1 MKTKQANKLLVL
13 IISVM
18 MIATLFVGLSITA
31 SAEETG
37 ATTEYT
43 SPAADGAKIYG
54 QSVNLGG
61 DISMKYYVEKGADV
75 NIDDLKLKVI
85 FLGEVHELSAEAN
98 TVTKDG
104 YTLYVYSFEAIPPQC
119 MGDTIDAYLVKGG
132 SELTGDRTSKTGYS
146 VKDNL
151 VSTFENSGD
160 SNLKLLILDTLEYG
174 AAAQIYRG
182 YKTNDLVS
190 APLINLIASDI
201 DQEPPKSSPVVDETV
216 IGSIGKASVHFS
228 TVNYIKITYTNS
240 GTDDVLSSETI
251 AAYDF
256 AKKMEFTVDGLFT
269 LGYSI
274 NDYCYDAFNNA
285 DTSDN
290 MKALAVALY
299 NYGLSAHIVKGN
311 HEGGTA
317 TCAEQAV
324 CTICGNGYGEVLAHN
339 YSYEAN
345 DDANTITASCN
356 KGCNYSSVVTLVA
369 PTDPVYNGKVQGAT
383 VSGEIKDKEITV
395 TYADDKT
402 PTNAGDYTASIT
414 VDTATVSVTY
424 TIAKATPEYTVPTG
438 LTVYVGQTLNDIDLP
453 DGWEWDPDAE
463 PDFVFTS
470 HYAGNKKANAIY
482 TPEDTEN
489 YNTIKTGIPFTVL
502 LLPIDGATVTVSGTH
517 TYNGSAITP
526 DVTVI
531 IGEKTLTKNTDYTVS
546 YSDNV
551 NAGTATVTITGKGDY
566 TGKASATFTI
576 AKATPT
582 VTLSTE
588 IIFELYYTGEAQTLI
603 NACDT
608 TGGTLQ
614 YKVDDGEWSTEL
626 PKATNAGTYTVYYK
640 VVGNENYNDV
650 AEQSIPVTINK
661 KYASTA
667 KVELGEYNSVYDGN
681 EKTPTVTVTLGA
693 ETLEEGKD
701 YTVTYSNNLYVGK
714 EAKVVITF
722 IGNYEGE
729 STKTFEI
736 TQDPNT
742 TEFDGEWVT
751 VPTSTEG

>member
-98 TVTKDG
+98 TVTMDG

-132 SELTGDRTSKTGYS
+132 SELSGERTSKTGYS
-146 VKDNL
+146 VKNSL
-151 VSTFENSGD
+151 VESYSLTLDENM
-160 SNLKLLILDTLEYG
+160 KQLIIDTLEYG
-174 AAAQIYRG
+174 AAAQIYRN
-182 YKTNDLVS
+182 YKTDALVTTGLPDAMTAHLNDT
-190 APLINLIASDI
+190 AKNDDADI
-201 DQEPPKSSPVVDETV
+201 PKSSSVLDEAEGWT
-216 IGSIGKASVHFS
+216 STYKATVHFNVS
-228 TVNYIKITYTNS
+228 NYIMVKYQNGEEYPVI
-240 GTDDVLSSETI
+240 SSKPI
-251 AAYDF
+251 AAYNF
-256 AKKMEFTVDGLFT
+256 AQKETLGVENTFT
-269 LGYSI
+269 LQYSI
-274 NDYCYDAFNNA
+274 NDYCYDAINNA
-285 DTSDN
+285 DTTDN
-290 MKALAVALY
+290 MKALAQALY

-311 HEGGTA
+311 HDGGTA
-317 TCAEQAV
+317 TCAAQAV
-324 CTICGNGYGEVLAHN
+324 CTICGNGYGDLLEHN
-339 YSYEAN
+339 YTYTAN

-402 PTNAGDYTASIT
+402 PTNAGEYTASIT

-424 TIAKATPEYTVPTG
+424 TLEKATPEYTVPTG

-453 DGWEWDPDAE
+453 SGWTWHPDE
-463 PDFVFTS
+463 GSDFVFTS
-470 HYAGNKKANAIY
+470 SFAGNHSATAIY

-489 YNTIKTGIPFTVL
+489 YNTINYYVGFTVL

-531 IGEKTLTKNTDYTVS
+531 IGEKTLTKDTDYTVS

-576 AKATPT
+576 AK
-582 VTLSTE
+582 
-588 IIFELYYTGEAQTLI
+588 
-603 NACDT
+603 
-608 TGGTLQ
+608 
-614 YKVDDGEWSTEL
+614 
-626 PKATNAGTYTVYYK
+626 
-640 VVGNENYNDV
+640 
-650 AEQSIPVTINK
+650 
-661 KYASTA
+661 
-667 KVELGEYNSVYDGN
+667 
-681 EKTPTVTVTLGA
+681 
-693 ETLEEGKD
+693 
-701 YTVTYSNNLYVGK
+701 
-714 EAKVVITF
+714 
-722 IGNYEGE
+722 
-729 STKTFEI
+729 
-736 TQDPNT
+736 
-742 TEFDGEWVT
+742 
-751 VPTSTEG
+751 

>member
-1 MKTKQANKLLVL
+1 MTKTTHRFFTTFCIL
-13 IISVM
+13 
-18 MIATLFVGLSITA
+18 LFVFCICTFGAVAA

-37 ATTEYT
+37 AETTT
-43 SPAADGAKIYG
+43 LAAKISG
-54 QSVNLGG
+54 KQVNLGG
-61 DISMKYYVEKGADV
+61 DISMKYYVTINDSSV
-75 NIDDLKLKVI
+75 TPDQLKLVVT
-85 FLGEVHELSAEAN
+85 FLGTQTELTS
-98 TVTKDG
+98 
-104 YTLYVYSFEAIPPQC
+104 YSTDTETGEYIFTFDSIPPQC
-119 MGDTIDAYLVKGG
+119 MGDDIDA
-132 SELTGDRTSKTGYS
+132 ELYIGENTEPTDSVLDYS
-146 VKDNL
+146 VADNL
-151 VSTFENSGD
+151 VYTYNDTSD
-160 SNLKLLILDTLEYG
+160 ANLKQLVIDTLEYG
-174 AAAQIYRG
+174 AAAQIYRN
-182 YKTNDLVS
+182 YKTDALVT
-190 APLINLIASDI
+190 AALADAAAADTDKEPL
-201 DQEPPKSSPVVDETV
+201 KSSPVVNETV
-216 IGSIGKASVHFS
+216 SNSIGKASVHFS
-228 TVNYIKITYTNS
+228 TVNYIKITYTDGGS
-240 GTDDVLSSETI
+240 DGELSSETI

-256 AKKMEFTVDGLFT
+256 AKKMQFSVEGLFT
-269 LGYSI
+269 LGYSV

-290 MKALAVALY
+290 MKALAQALY

-317 TCAEQAV
+317 TCAAQAV
-324 CTICGNGYGEVLAHN
+324 CTICGNGYGDLLEHN
-339 YSYEAN
+339 YTYTAN

-369 PTDPVYNGKVQGAT
+369 PTNPVYNGKVQGAT

-424 TIAKATPEYTVPTG
+424 TIEKATPEYTVPTG

-453 DGWEWDPDAE
+453 SGWTWHPDE
-463 PDFVFTS
+463 GSDFVFTS
-470 HYAGNKKANAIY
+470 SFAGNHSASAIY

-489 YNTIKTGIPFTVL
+489 YNTINYVAEFTVL

-526 DVTVI
+526 EVTVTL
-531 IGEKTLTKNTDYTVS
+531 GEKTLTKDTDYTVS

-566 TGKASATFTI
+566 TGTVPATFTI
-576 AKATPT
+576 EKATPA
-582 VTLSTE
+582 VTTKPAAVSGLE
-588 IIFELYYTGEAQTLI
+588 YTGAAQTLVT
-603 NACDT
+603 AGT
-608 TGGTLQ
+608 ASGGTLQ

-650 AEQSIPVTINK
+650 AEQSIPVTITK

-742 TEFDGEWVT
+742 TEFDGEWIT
-751 VPTSTEG
+751 VPKEQ